1 MRVHS
6 HLLALHSP
14 LAASLLD
21 EVGGVEGSAAIS
33 LPLHLASVTAL
44 ASLLQGRNVSGE
56 EVGDAVACLGISWQP
71 GQSKIECGV
80 KKEAL
85 SGQSSEEEETWG
97 RNGPKRSIKTPNME
111 EEKPKKEDNLFE
123 PDDEDP
129 TQNGNDLEF
138 DDDFDPGEAEDEEKP
153 PPKKRGR
160 PRKKVATSTSEGSG
174 SDQSDETFGRKKR
187 KKIKGKR
194 FTCDICHLR
203 FKREAAKQ
211 RHMLAK
217 HNIDIVCDQCGDSF
231 SVLALF
237 RKHQSESHPSYVCN
251 ICGISKPTKS
261 ALDLHTE
268 AQHSEGV
275 SCHYCGKHYSTNLAC
290 RIHIERTHEISKQ
303 FLCSKCDYKT
313 TAKGS
318 LDRHF
323 NRVHTERLNKPCVFC
338 GEIFKDM
345 KRHLERTLC
354 GQEGVERV
362 KVPCPQCDKTF
373 SERGRMLIHMKRIH
387 TGTRDE
393 VCDQCNYATYSKF
406 NLKLHIAKVHLGTGL
421 VKEKCPHCEKETSN
435 IKHHIAM
442 YHVEQEEQ
450 KIEQAQGQF

>member
-14 LAASLLD
+14 LVATLLE
-21 EVGGVEGSAAIS
+21 EVGGVEGSAIS
-33 LPLHLASVTAL
+33 LPLQLASVTAL
-44 ASLLQGRNVSGE
+44 ASLLQGRNVLGE
-56 EVGDAVACLGISWQP
+56 EVRDAVACLGITWLP
-71 GQSKIECGV
+71 GQGKVEWGV

-85 SGQSSEEEETWG
+85 SGQSSEEEEETWG
-97 RNGPKRSIKTPNME
+97 RNGPKRSSKTPNMK
-111 EEKPKKEDNLFE
+111 EEKPKKEEKFE
-123 PDDEDP
+123 QFYESDDEDP
-129 TQNGNDLEF
+129 TTNGNDLEF
-138 DDDFDPGEAEDEEKP
+138 DDFEAEEEEEKP
-153 PPKKRGR
+153 PAKKRGR
-160 PRKKVATSTSEGSG
+160 PRKKLVTSSESEESETSG
-174 SDQSDETFGRKKR
+174 SKKR
-187 KKIKGKR
+187 KKIRGKR
-194 FTCDICHLR
+194 FTCDVCHLR
-203 FKREAAKQ
+203 FKREATKQ

-217 HNIDIVCDQCGDSF
+217 HNIEIVCDQCGDSF
-231 SVLALF
+231 SSWAVY

-251 ICGISKPTKS
+251 ICGISKPTKP
-261 ALDLHTE
+261 ALDHHTE

-290 RIHIERTHEISKQ
+290 RIHIERTHEITKQ

-323 NRVHTERLNKPCVFC
+323 NRMHTERLQKPCVFC

-373 SERGRMLIHMKRIH
+373 SERGRMLIHVKRIH

-435 IKHHIAM
+435 LKHHIAM

-450 KIEQAQGQF
+450 KLEQDQFQF